1 MFGLF
6 GSRQA
11 EQVAVAINHLVL
23 ALSHAETTGGMD
35 ACVEYLTKIG
45 HLRYDTTDRNGRTV
59 GASIFILTHEF
70 LVNISDRM
78 ADKTRD
84 KPFVMISGFKE
95 FGGFVF
101 SCALPPGTFLVE
113 VEPSLVYGVTR
124 KAYLLVSAIQ
134 KMTRDFERHW

>member
-6 GSRQA
+6 GGRQA

-23 ALSHAETTGGMD
+23 ALSHAETTGGTD

-59 GASIFILTHEF
+59 GASIFLLTYEFIVSILE
-70 LVNISDRM
+70 RM
-78 ADKTRD
+78 ADRTRE
-84 KPFVMISGFKE
+84 KPFLMISGVEE

-101 SCALPPGTFLVE
+101 TCELPPGTFLVE
-113 VEPSLVYGVTR
+113 VQPSLAYGVTR

-134 KMTRDFERHW
+134 KMTKDFERHR